1 MVSDAAGA
9 GQDLRLIVAVEGA
22 AGGREHVVAF
32 VSAGVGPYIR
42 PYGGAFDC
50 DPLHTAALVFGPDTG
65 GTLARLRGW
74 GVHGAATA
82 REVALAEPAACSSTG
97 RGAKK
102 RKHGELSGSLRQ

>member
-1 MVSDAAGA
+1 MWQWVEDA
-9 GQDLRLIVAVEGA
+9 V
-22 AGGREHVVAF
+22 GGREHVVAF
-32 VSAGVGPYIR
+32 VSAGVG

-102 RKHGELSGSLRQ
+102 RKHGELSGRVRK